1 MSSSAT
7 RPVRPPRPR
16 LNDARVQSK
25 HQNMHQFWQ
34 RITEGMQL
42 EQLWS
47 QFVADAQ
54 SSYRFYSR
62 EVSPDENVPKH
73 IGAWRAAKAFFWAVL
88 TKLTPAKRLLL
99 VIALVLLF
107 FPAFKVTDS
116 GWSLEGAQIR
126 FMGGVILLVLLV
138 LEVAERVT
146 MKRDLEI
153 AREIQLWLV
162 PAAPPTI
169 AGIDL
174 AFINRPA
181 NTVAGDYYDVFF
193 RRRPDGTDA
202 PLLVVADVAGKSLPA
217 ALLMATFQASLK
229 TLSATPCE
237 LTELVARVNQY
248 ACAHS
253 NGGLRFTTAFF
264 AEIDPDS
271 RRLRY
276 VNAGHNQPFL
286 RRVSGECERLDR
298 GGLPL
303 GIQAGAPYDM
313 GEAPL
318 EPGDALFIFT
328 DGLVEAENEHGVEYG
343 ENSLPTFMKASANAS
358 AQDALQFLMA
368 DVNRFVGQARQ
379 HDDITCL
386 LAKLQ

>member
-1 MSSSAT
+1 
-7 RPVRPPRPR
+7 
-16 LNDARVQSK
+16 
-25 HQNMHQFWQ
+25 MHRFWQ
-34 RITEGMQL
+34 RVTEGMEL

-54 SSYRFYSR
+54 SSYRLYSR
-62 EVSPDENVPKH
+62 ELVTDDKVPHH
-73 IGAWRAAKAFFWAVL
+73 IRFFRRAKAFFWAVM
-88 TKLTPAKRLLL
+88 TKLSPAKRLLL
-99 VIALVLLF
+99 LIALVFLL
-107 FPAFKVTDS
+107 FPAFTVDQGQFT
-116 GWSLEGAQIR
+116 LAGANFR
-126 FMGGVILLVLLV
+126 FLGGLILLVLLV

-162 PAAPPTI
+162 PSAAPSI
-169 AGIDL
+169 QGLDL

-229 TLSATPCE
+229 TLSSTPCE

-264 AEIDPDS
+264 AEIDPDN

-276 VNAGHNQPFL
+276 VNAGHNLPML
-286 RRVSGECERLDR
+286 RHATGDCERLDR

-303 GIQAGAPYDM
+303 GIQTGAPYDL
-313 GEAPL
+313 GEVQLSPA
-318 EPGDALFIFT
+318 DALLIFT
-328 DGLVEAENEHGVEYG
+328 DGLVEAENDHGKEYG
-343 ENSLPTFMKASANAS
+343 EDSLPTFMKASAGATS
-358 AQDALQFLMA
+358 QEALEFLMA

-386 LAKLQ
+386 LAKIQ

>member
-1 MSSSAT
+1 M
-7 RPVRPPRPR
+7 RPPRIPRPR

-25 HQNMHQFWQ
+25 HQHMHQFWQ
-34 RITEGMQL
+34 RITEGMEL

-54 SSYRFYSR
+54 SSYKFYSR
-62 EVSPDENVPKH
+62 EFSSQENVPRH
-73 IGAWRAAKAFFWAVL
+73 IRIWRAVKAFFWAVL

-99 VIALVLLF
+99 LIALVLLF
-107 FPAFKVTDS
+107 LPTFRVENDRFTFQS
-116 GWSLEGAQIR
+116 GSFTFWAGL
-126 FMGGVILLVLLV
+126 ILLILLV

-162 PAAPPTI
+162 PSTPPAI
-169 AGIDL
+169 PGLDL

-181 NTVAGDYYDVFF
+181 NTVAGDFYDVFY

-264 AEIDPDS
+264 GEIDPGN
-271 RRLRY
+271 RCLRY
-276 VNAGHNQPFL
+276 VNAGHNQPML
-286 RRVSGECERLDR
+286 RRMDGECERMDR

-303 GIQAGAPYDM
+303 GIRAGTPFEE
-313 GEAPL
+313 GIVQLSE
-318 EPGDALFIFT
+318 GDALLIFT
-328 DGLVEAENEHGVEYG
+328 DGLVEAENEHGMEYG
-343 ENSLPTFMKASANAS
+343 EENLPTFLKASAKTS

-368 DVNRFVGQARQ
+368 DVNRFVGQARP

-386 LAKLQ
+386 LAKIQ